1 MRSPQKLLLEGVP
14 METLHIVDEIPGL
27 YRIIELTKLRETPGV
42 RFDVVPLSIFPRID
56 ALDRVIHAHGAISPG
71 RVGQVDRPW
80 YMHPHQTDNLIVLHG
95 ARYVEIWIPSHGE
108 IERFT
113 VTPFRIEHNDAV
125 VYDGPALLVWPCGVF
140 HRIKSHE
147 TEGSASLNVAVHT
160 DGFDI
165 KTNFNVY
172 DIDLKRETTRVIREG
187 FKDQFGEAGNQA

>member
-1 MRSPQKLLLEGVP
+1 MKTPR
-14 METLHIVDEIPGL
+14 IIDEITGL
-27 YRIIELTKLRETPGV
+27 YRIIELTRFRETLGV
-42 RFDVVPLSIFPRID
+42 RFDIVPLSIFPHID
-56 ALDRVIHAHGAISPG
+56 ALDRVIHTHGAISPG
-71 RVGQVDRPW
+71 KVDQVDRPW
-80 YMHPHQTDNLIVLHG
+80 YMHPHQADNLIVLHG
-95 ARYVEIWIPSHGE
+95 ARYVEIWTPSHGE

-113 VTPFRIEHNDAV
+113 VTPFRIEHNGDV

-172 DIDLKRETTRVIREG
+172 DVDLKHGTSRVIREG
-187 FKDQFGEAGNQA
+187 FKDQFGEVGKQA